1 MTKIAQFWL
10 NAASDF
16 KVCARLQADGL
27 PVNLYNFIRE
37 SNPKEKGRIL
47 KSLDEGLLEAV
58 IELLLKVAA
67 GHSESEKAL
76 SLIMLD
82 DIELLAKIRDRAF
95 INKLLLPLIENEIT
109 VPVSFIDIQES
120 KLLRPLS
127 KTVIASEG

>member
-1 MTKIAQFWL
+1 M
-10 NAASDF
+10 
-16 KVCARLQADGL
+16 
-27 PVNLYNFIRE
+27 
-37 SNPKEKGRIL
+37 